1 MTLEYVEV
9 LSQDIFESGQLYV
22 ALSRAT
28 HPNGLR
34 LTGFSRKQL
43 PMDKDVFRISH
54 DNKMGGVTA
63 EGKEEETLNIVS
75 GTALGVG
82 VF

>member
-9 LSQDIFESGQLYV
+9 FSRDIFESGQLYV

-28 HPNGLR
+28 HLNGLR

-43 PMDKDVFRISH
+43 PMDKDVLEFY
-54 DNKMGGVTA
+54 NTTKWEKLKPNA
-63 EGKEEETLNIVS
+63 KKKP
-75 GTALGVG
+75 
-82 VF
+82 